1 MPRHPE
7 GRARKSLIDRFMQHF
22 LSIESLGEA
31 AILALLEDAVRL
43 KANRAD
49 RSRQPLAGQSWAMIF
64 TKSSTRTRVSFEV
77 AVREL
82 GGHAMFFSGNDL
94 QLGRG
99 EPIRD
104 TARVMGRMVD
114 GAIIRNDSQVDLE
127 EFAKFSGIPTINA
140 LTDQEH
146 PCQVLADLLTI
157 KERMADWRKARVC
170 FLGDGDCNMAKSWI
184 WASARLGFELVI
196 AAPKEFQPP
205 AELIQSTGAKT
216 IHVTDDPT
224 GAVSGCDV
232 LYTDVWV
239 SMGREAESAQR
250 LQILQPYQLNQRLV
264 QATGKV
270 PLVMHCLPAYREK
283 EITAEVLEAHAD
295 LIFEQAENRLHAQK
309 AILCAVA

>member
-1 MPRHPE
+1 
-7 GRARKSLIDRFMQHF
+7 MQHF
-22 LSIESLGEA
+22 LSIESLDEA
-31 AILALLEDAVRL
+31 TLLALLEDAVRL

-49 RSRQPLAGQSWAMIF
+49 RAFQPLAGQNWALIF

-77 AVREL
+77 GVREL

-114 GAIIRNDSQVDLE
+114 GAIIRNDSQVDLV

-140 LTDQEH
+140 LTDLEH
-146 PCQVLADLLTI
+146 PCQVVADLLTI
-157 KERMADWRKARVC
+157 KERMPDWRQARIC
-170 FLGDGDCNMAKSWI
+170 FLGDGDCNMAQSWI

-196 AAPKEFQPP
+196 VAPKEFQPKESLLRS
-205 AELIQSTGAKT
+205 AGAGT
-216 IHVTDDPT
+216 VTVTDDPE
-224 GAVSGCDV
+224 GGVRGCDV

-250 LQILQPYQLNQRLV
+250 LQILQPYQLNQRLI
-264 QATGKV
+264 QATQKK

-283 EITAEVLEAHAD
+283 EITNEVLEAHAD

-309 AILCAVA
+309 AILCAVGRR

>member
-1 MPRHPE
+1 
-7 GRARKSLIDRFMQHF
+7 
-22 LSIESLGEA
+22 
-31 AILALLEDAVRL
+31 
-43 KANRAD
+43 
-49 RSRQPLAGQSWAMIF
+49 MIF

-77 AVREL
+77 AVHEL

-157 KERMADWRKARVC
+157 KERLTDWRKARVC

-196 AAPKEFQPP
+196 AAPQEFQPS
-205 AELIQSTGAKT
+205 AELIRATGAQT
-216 IHVTDDPT
+216 VSVTDDVLA
-224 GAVSGCDV
+224 GVRGCDV

-250 LQILQPYQLNQRLV
+250 LELLQPYQLNQRLV
-264 QATGKV
+264 QATGKA

>member
-1 MPRHPE
+1 MN
-7 GRARKSLIDRFMQHF
+7 HF
-22 LSIESLGEA
+22 LSFQSLDEA
-31 AILALLEDAVRL
+31 TILALLEDAAWL
-43 KANRAD
+43 KANRRD
-49 RSRQPLAGQSWAMIF
+49 RSIQPLAGQSWAMIF

-77 AVREL
+77 AVHEL

-127 EFAKFSGIPTINA
+127 DFASYSGIPTINA
-140 LTDQEH
+140 LTDVEH

-157 KERMADWRKARVC
+157 RERLPEWRKAKVC
-170 FLGDGDCNMAKSWI
+170 FLGDGDCNMAQSWI

-196 AAPKEFQPP
+196 AAPKAFQPS
-205 AELIQSTGAKT
+205 ADLLRAASFDGIT
-216 IHVTDDPT
+216 VTDDPVA
-224 GAVSGCDV
+224 GVRGCDV

-250 LQILQPYQLNQRLV
+250 LEVLKPYQLNANLV
-264 QATGKV
+264 AATGGQ

-283 EITAEVLEAHAD
+283 EITNEVMEANAD

-309 AILCAVA
+309 AVLRAVARV

>member
-1 MPRHPE
+1 
-7 GRARKSLIDRFMQHF
+7 
-22 LSIESLGEA
+22 
-31 AILALLEDAVRL
+31 
-43 KANRAD
+43 
-49 RSRQPLAGQSWAMIF
+49 MIF

-77 AVREL
+77 GVHEL

-127 EFAKFSGIPTINA
+127 EFAQFSGIPTINA
-140 LTDQEH
+140 LTDLEH

-157 KERMADWRKARVC
+157 KERMANWREARIC
-170 FLGDGDCNMAKSWI
+170 FLGDGDCNMARSWI
-184 WASARLGFELVI
+184 WAAARLGFELVI
-196 AAPKEFQPP
+196 AAPKDFQPP
-205 AELIQSTGAKT
+205 AALVRETGFGGIT
-216 IHVTDDPT
+216 VTDDVT
-224 GAVSGCDV
+224 AGVSGCDV

-239 SMGREAESAQR
+239 SMGREAESTQR
-250 LQILQPYQLNQRLV
+250 LQLLQPYQLNQSLV
-264 QATGKV
+264 QATGKN

-283 EITAEVLEAHAD
+283 EITADVLEAHAD

-309 AILCAVA
+309 AILRAVAAR